1 MVLAGGEMQ
10 EQPRETV
17 PVADDEA
24 FIRKILTAALSDKGY
39 TVLQAYDGVDG
50 LAVVKAHAGEPI
62 ELLVTDI
69 RMPRMDGPELAE
81 RLRATHPGLKV
92 ILISSHTVHP
102 QDLKAYGGEFLEK
115 PIPLNTF
122 TAKVREVL
130 DQPTDL

>member
-1 MVLAGGEMQ
+1 MQ

-17 PVADDEA
+17 LVADDEPS
-24 FIRKILTAALSDKGY
+24 IRRILTSALSDKGY

-50 LAVVKAHAGEPI
+50 LAVANGHQGEAI

-81 RLRATHPGLKV
+81 HLRATHPGLKV
-92 ILISSHTVHP
+92 IFISSQSVQP
-102 QDLKAYGGEFLEK
+102 QDVQAYGGEFLEK
-115 PIPLNTF
+115 PFRLDTF

>member
-1 MVLAGGEMQ
+1 MQ

-17 PVADDEA
+17 LVADDEA
-24 FIRKILTAALSDKGY
+24 FIRKILTSALSDKGY

-50 LAVVKAHAGEPI
+50 LAVVKGHEGEPI

-81 RLRATHPGLKV
+81 RLRAIHPGLKV
-92 ILISSHTVHP
+92 IFMSAHSVRP
-102 QDLKAYGGEFLEK
+102 QGLEAYGGEFLEK
-115 PIPLNTF
+115 PIPLDTF

-130 DQPTDL
+130 DRPTDL